1 MPANDPANDRYNPAS
16 IGSEFEKHLF
26 DDINIGEIFRLYDNS
41 NEETQLYR
49 KETETEAM
57 NVKTREVSV
66 QNKRAKVYI
75 KI

>member
-1 MPANDPANDRYNPAS
+1 MPNDPAQDRYNPNP
-16 IGSEFEKHLF
+16 IGSEFENNSF
-26 DDINIGEIFRLYDNS
+26 DDINIGEIFRLYDNN

-57 NVKTREVSV
+57 NVKTREGFVPD
-66 QNKRAKVYI
+66 KRTTVYI

>member
-1 MPANDPANDRYNPAS
+1 MPNIPTEDRYNPAP
-16 IGSEFEKHLF
+16 IGSEFENHLF
-26 DDINIGEIFRLYDNS
+26 DDINIGEIFRLYDNN

-57 NVKTREVSV
+57 NVKTRNVFAPDV
-66 QNKRAKVYI
+66 KTVVYI

>member
-1 MPANDPANDRYNPAS
+1 MPNNPAEDRYNPEE
-16 IGSEFEKHLF
+16 IGSEFENHLF
-26 DDINIGEIFRLYDNS
+26 DDINVGEIFRLYDNN

-57 NVKTREVSV
+57 NVKTRNVFAPDV
-66 QNKRAKVYI
+66 KTVVYI

>member
-1 MPANDPANDRYNPAS
+1 MPNTPTEDRYNPAP
-16 IGSEFEKHLF
+16 IGSEFESHLF
-26 DDINIGEIFRLYDNS
+26 DDINIGEIFRLYDNN

-57 NVKTREVSV
+57 NVKTREVFV
-66 QNKRAKVYI
+66 QGKRTIVYI

>member
-1 MPANDPANDRYNPAS
+1 MPNNPTQDRYDPNP
-16 IGSEFEKHLF
+16 IGSEFEEHLF
-26 DDINIGEIFRLYDNS
+26 DDINIGEIFRLYANNDM
-41 NEETQLYR
+41 ETQLYR

>member
-1 MPANDPANDRYNPAS
+1 MPNNQAQDRYNPNP
-16 IGSEFEKHLF
+16 IGSEFENHLF
-26 DDINIGEIFRLYDNS
+26 DDINIGEIFRLYDNN

-57 NVKTREVSV
+57 NVRTREVSV
-66 QNKRAKVYI
+66 QDKRTAVYI

>member
-1 MPANDPANDRYNPAS
+1 MPNNPTEDRYNPNS
-16 IGSEFEKHLF
+16 IGSEFEEHLF
-26 DDINIGEIFRLYDNS
+26 DDINIGEIFRLYDNN

>member
-1 MPANDPANDRYNPAS
+1 MPNDPTQDRYNPTS
-16 IGSEFEKHLF
+16 IGSEFEEHLF
-26 DDINIGEIFRLYDNS
+26 DDINIGEIFRLYDNN

-57 NVKTREVSV
+57 NVRTREVFV
-66 QNKRAKVYI
+66 PEKRTTVYI

>member
-1 MPANDPANDRYNPAS
+1 MPNRPTEDRYNPAP
-16 IGSEFEKHLF
+16 IGSEFEDQLF
-26 DDINIGEIFRLYDNS
+26 DDINIGEIFRLYDNN

>member
-1 MPANDPANDRYNPAS
+1 MPNNPTEDRYNPTS
-16 IGSEFEKHLF
+16 MGSEFEEHLF
-26 DDINIGEIFRLYDNS
+26 DDINIGEIFRLYDNN

-49 KETETEAM
+49 KDTETEAM

-66 QNKRAKVYI
+66 QDKRTKVYI

>member
-1 MPANDPANDRYNPAS
+1 MPNNPVEDRYNPS
-16 IGSEFEKHLF
+16 PIGSEFENHLF
-26 DDINIGEIFRLYDNS
+26 DDINIGEIFRLYDNN

-57 NVKTREVSV
+57 NVRTREVFV
-66 QNKRAKVYI
+66 PEKRTTVYI

>member
-1 MPANDPANDRYNPAS
+1 MPNSPTEDRYNPTP
-16 IGSEFEKHLF
+16 IGSEFEEHLF
-26 DDINIGEIFRLYDNS
+26 DDINIGEIFRLYDNN

-66 QNKRAKVYI
+66 QNKRTTVYI

>member
-1 MPANDPANDRYNPAS
+1 MPNIPTEDRYNPAP
-16 IGSEFEKHLF
+16 IGSEFEEHLF
-26 DDINIGEIFRLYDNS
+26 DDINIGEIFRLYANNDM
-41 NEETQLYR
+41 ETQLYR

-66 QNKRAKVYI
+66 QNKRTTVYI